1 MKNKSNK
8 TSELTLTQL
17 TEIETKGQQLLAL
30 VGDLDPND
38 ERRIIFKSRFE
49 DLLRPYKE
57 ELRQKTDKTF
67 SSFMRKIFI
76 YLSKILWS
84 LRIRMF
90 FTCAEKFQYLRFSL
104 NLTT

>member
-1 MKNKSNK
+1 MKRLEMKNKSNK

-57 ELRQKTDKTF
+57 ELKEKTEKMF
-67 SSFMRKIFI
+67 SM
-76 YLSKILWS
+76 
-84 LRIRMF
+84 
-90 FTCAEKFQYLRFSL
+90 AQ
-104 NLTT
+104 